1 MIRSGSIVDIIS
13 EVTSVWNPKNSTA
26 PQFHT
31 LHDPETKHVG
41 LWPLSDYWPCRSRS
55 SWLGHSQKTD
65 PLNLIYQKPIPAVA
79 GWQNILRQIL
89 FELDNIASIP
99 AWASRSST
107 LLFVRATDFQAQPI
121 PDRFLQK
128 LLRQFSI
135 FAVVFPVVWQ
145 IWDFGKRCKVFW
157 YVSGFEKFLPLHRA
171 TILSIGVLESRRALE
186 CIIRPSP
193 FTTLSG
199 FFSTQSV
206 DFAISI
212 PVIDFA
218 KAGIAVAIKVAW
230 WLQIRI
236 RYFAFSN
243 R

>member
-13 EVTSVWNPKNSTA
+13 EVTSVGNPKNSTA

-31 LHDPETKHVG
+31 LHDPRTKHVG

-145 IWDFGKRCKVFW
+145 IWDFGKRCKVFLIC
-157 YVSGFEKFLPLHRA
+157 VRVRKVLTITPGHNPVNRGF
-171 TILSIGVLESRRALE
+171 GVQKSAWMYH
-186 CIIRPSP
+186 S
-193 FTTLSG
+193 
-199 FFSTQSV
+199 
-206 DFAISI
+206 A
-212 PVIDFA
+212 
-218 KAGIAVAIKVAW
+218 IAVYNFIWFLLNAVSRFCNIYSCDRLCKSGHCSGDQGRLMAADTD
-230 WLQIRI
+230 QI
-236 RYFAFSN
+236 SCVQ
-243 R
+243 